1 MKRDPFNI
9 AVATDAWGSG
19 TIHGTGEIEG
29 RMFKSDIQSL
39 HIDICTEKTE
49 IKGVPTETDFIV
61 GIRFKIEDGN
71 PILTIESVPGIV
83 KIDKNNLDPS

>member
-19 TIHGTGEIEG
+19 TIHDTGEIEG

-39 HIDICTEKTE
+39 HIDICIEKTE
-49 IKGVPTETDFIV
+49 IKGVSTETDFIAPHKNLWV
-61 GIRFKIEDGN
+61 VSGIGRS
-71 PILTIESVPGIV
+71 PITW
-83 KIDKNNLDPS
+83 